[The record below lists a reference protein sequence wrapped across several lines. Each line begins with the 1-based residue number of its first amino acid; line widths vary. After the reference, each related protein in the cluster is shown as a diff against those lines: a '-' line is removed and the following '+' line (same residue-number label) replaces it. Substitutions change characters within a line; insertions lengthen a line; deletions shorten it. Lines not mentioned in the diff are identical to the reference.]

1 MQESCISSALIT
13 SKKTANLQVSKSYS
27 QSSSGS
33 LLEECYVFLL
43 YGHLYFYYLRIF
55 NITVESIP
63 RSGSG
68 FGSFFLEALPL
79 EKNPFRIYSLSVAP
93 LLLFSILS
101 SVPYAPLPVTVI
113 FYCVSNHSQISGNL
127 KEQ

>member
-13 SKKTANLQVSKSYS
+13 SKKTANLQVSKSHS

-68 FGSFFLEALPL
+68 FGSFFLKLFHWKKIHLEYIPYQLPH
-79 EKNPFRIYSLSVAP
+79 FFCSQFY
-93 LLLFSILS
+93 LLFHMPRFLLQLS
-101 SVPYAPLPVTVI
+101 FTVYQIIPKLVVT
-113 FYCVSNHSQISGNL
+113 
-127 KEQ
+127 